1 MYILIA
7 LIVIILALV
16 ALGLFYSV
24 FKNKINFIISGLD
37 AGFSISDILLLY
49 KVAEICELEQPTS
62 LYWSMPSLNKCMAQI
77 NTQASANGEV
87 LSPKYQQLM
96 TKLYNYR
103 TKVQNDT
110 DDKKGLTSTMSLDKG
125 QKLRI
130 ILPGKGVFASEIVEN
145 GSQMVI
151 NVPRQKNLI
160 PITAE
165 EWVGKVISVYLWRK
179 GDARYVFDTT
189 VTQSGLYI
197 GKPSLFLKHSSN
209 LIRTQKRKAVRANC
223 EIYAQLFILRK
234 NQTDYSQVE
243 TQAGY
248 KCLIMDISESGAMIK
263 IGGKGLEN
271 IQIKLQFTINK
282 MLIVMAGIVRTV
294 DYNESENISIL
305 HFECI
310 HIEQPM
316 RNEILSFVYNTLPE
330 NEKEILEALEQTD
343 EDNEEIENLL
353 SGNAA
358 ENQNGEEKKP
368 SEAPAENIMESL
380 SNTSS
385 ESVTS
390 DKKNNLNSTEELP
403 PMDGNFLSNLD
414 SFEKIEDLGDIDEV

>member
-1 MYILIA
+1 VYILIA
-7 LIVIILALV
+7 IIVIIVALV

-130 ILPGKGVFASEIVEN
+130 ILPGKGVFASEIAEN

-151 NVPRQKNLI
+151 NVPRQKNMI

-197 GKPSLFLKHSSN
+197 GKPSLFLKHSTN

-263 IGGKGLEN
+263 IGGKGVEN

-403 PMDGNFLSNLD
+403 PMDANFLSNLD

>member
-49 KVAEICELEQPTS
+49 KVAEICGLEQPTS

-151 NVPRQKNLI
+151 NVPRQKNMI